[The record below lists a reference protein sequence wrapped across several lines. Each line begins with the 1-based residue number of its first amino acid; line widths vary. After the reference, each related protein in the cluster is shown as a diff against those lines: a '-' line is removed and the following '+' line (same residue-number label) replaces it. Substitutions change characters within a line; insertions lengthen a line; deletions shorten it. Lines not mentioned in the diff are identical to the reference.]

1 MAAAGKYSGPRAW
14 WAKWLVLPVWRAIRR
29 MSRPNVRI
37 VTGGIAF
44 YALFSIFPLIY
55 LTLTL
60 LIALMPDSISESV
73 AGSIGQ
79 ILTANVAPLKEEEMG
94 IISQLTPQGLTVRV
108 VIAFILVAYTAS
120 AGAKAAI
127 TGIRMIAGTEQK
139 TRMLRFQALSL
150 LMTMLLVLLVWGLG
164 AAQLIITAIRE
175 ASGPAAEFAGLI
187 AQLASTL
194 WITKWVASFL
204 LFYLVIALSLRQH
217 GGRARMAGAAVGAAG
232 WLAIT
237 WGFQLYLKF
246 SVLDTIYGALASLIL
261 AFVWLTASVSSLLF
275 GAALAV
281 EWAKVQPRADR

>member
-1 MAAAGKYSGPRAW
+1 MTERDEKPGAFW
-14 WAKWLVLPVWRAIRR
+14 IWWLVMPVWRAIQR
-29 MSRPNVRI
+29 MSHPNVRI

-55 LTLTL
+55 LTLTV
-60 LIALMPDSISESV
+60 LIAILPGQMSDQI
-73 AGSIGQ
+73 AGSVSQ
-79 ILTANVAPLKEEEMG
+79 VLSSNVAPLNQEDVS
-94 IISQLTPQGLTVRV
+94 IISQLTPQGLTVRA

-127 TGIRMIAGTEQK
+127 TGIRMIAGGEQK
-139 TRMLRFQALSL
+139 TRMLRFQATSL
-150 LMTMLLVLLVWGLG
+150 LLTTLLVLLVWGLG
-164 AAQLIITAIRE
+164 AAQLTLTAIRE

-187 AQLASTL
+187 AQAASTL

-217 GGRARMAGAAVGAAG
+217 GGRARLVGAAVGAAV
-232 WLAIT
+232 WLLIT

-261 AFVWLTASVSSLLF
+261 AFIWLTASVSSLLF

-281 EWAKVQPRADR
+281 ELAKIQPRSTR

>member
-1 MAAAGKYSGPRAW
+1 MAVSEQETRFRPW
-14 WAKWLVLPVWRAIRR
+14 WMWWLVLPVWRAIKR
-29 MSRPNVRI
+29 MSHPNVRI

-55 LTLTL
+55 LTLTV
-60 LIALMPDSISESV
+60 LIAVVPDEISEQI
-73 AGSIGQ
+73 AGSISQ
-79 ILTANVAPLKEEEMG
+79 VLSSNVAPLNQEDVG
-94 IISQLTPQGLTVRV
+94 IISQLTPQGLTVRA
-108 VIAFILVAYTAS
+108 VIAFVLVAYTAS

-127 TGIRMIAGTEQK
+127 TGIRMIAGGEQK
-139 TRMLRFQALSL
+139 TRMLRFQATSL
-150 LMTMLLVLLVWGLG
+150 LMTTLLILLVWALG
-164 AAQLIITAIRE
+164 AAQLAITAIRE

-187 AQLASTL
+187 AQTASTL
-194 WITKWVASFL
+194 WITKWAASFL

-217 GGRARMAGAAVGAAG
+217 GGRARMAGAAVGAAA

-261 AFVWLTASVSSLLF
+261 AFIWLTASVSSLLF

-281 EWAKVQPRADR
+281 EWAKVQPRDAR

>member
-1 MAAAGKYSGPRAW
+1 MADMHSESKPRSW
-14 WAKWLVLPVWRAIRR
+14 WMWWLVLPLWRAFRR
-29 MSRPNVRI
+29 MSHPNVRI

-55 LTLTL
+55 LTLTV
-60 LIALMPDSISESV
+60 LIAVVPDDMSEQI
-73 AGSIGQ
+73 AGSISQ
-79 ILTANVAPLKEEEMG
+79 VLSSNVAPLNREDVS
-94 IISQLTPQGLTVRV
+94 IISQLTPQGLTVRAV
-108 VIAFILVAYTAS
+108 VAFILVAYTAS

-127 TGIRMIAGTEQK
+127 TGVRMIAGGEQK
-139 TRMLRFQALSL
+139 TRMLRFQATSL
-150 LMTMLLVLLVWGLG
+150 LMTTLMVLLVWGLG
-164 AAQLIITAIRE
+164 AAQLTITAIRE

-187 AQLASTL
+187 ARAASTL

-217 GGRARMAGAAVGAAG
+217 SGRARLVGAAVGALG

-237 WGFQLYLKF
+237 WGFQLYLRF

-261 AFVWLTASVSSLLF
+261 AFIWLTASVSSLLF

-281 EWAKVQPRADR
+281 ELARVQPRQAR